1 MLRGSWAA
9 AAEQWQ
15 AWWGV
20 ALWLA
25 SARHTLC
32 WELLRRDSSRHPF
45 PSPAVLPALPATAWP
60 AGSLHAP
67 ERRCWLFFPWLDPWH
82 CCSQFCGTP

>member
-32 WELLRRDSSRHPF
+32 WELLRRDSSRHPLSE
-45 PSPAVLPALPATAWP
+45 PCRAASTARHRLAGGQPART
-60 AGSLHAP
+60 
-67 ERRCWLFFPWLDPWH
+67 
-82 CCSQFCGTP
+82 